1 MPGSGWSDS
10 HAESERGRGEQA
22 MMYAIVIPIH
32 VTLGSPDASLGD
44 AIDQVTDQLAQ
55 IDEQTPE
62 LLDYAVSSDGGDN
75 SAVFEVT
82 VDASDEMEALAGAV
96 SWVRAAIH
104 ATGGATP
111 NWSVGAVGSV
121 SVEPLVT
128 SCS

>member
-1 MPGSGWSDS
+1 
-10 HAESERGRGEQA
+10 

-32 VTLGSPDASLGD
+32 VTLGSPDARLGD

-75 SAVFEVT
+75 SVVFEVT